1 MYHDLSTVLRSP
13 GGGGKKVEKKN
24 CTIHVA
30 AEDLLKAV
38 TERSKEKIKVTMD
51 ALSAEARRIEEEI
64 EEFSLRTARNVASLL
79 TTMSDIE
86 DESANITKKKKFIEE
101 QIESLLNEKKTFE
114 LLLRENKEKLEK
126 LQAKKDEMDQMTDS
140 KIRRFEFF
148 NLQCGAIGPKIKK
161 FKIPAHTFCRSTR
174 WTRLPSFM
182 TNGPVDSQI
191 FVDL

>member
-1 MYHDLSTVLRSP
+1 MCPSKMIAIHMECTYHDLSTVLRSP
-13 GGGGKKVEKKN
+13 CGRGKKVEEEN

-38 TERSKEKIKVTMD
+38 TQRSKEKVKVTMD
-51 ALSAEARRIEEEI
+51 ALSAEAQRIEEEI
-64 EEFSLRTARNVASLL
+64 EEFSLRTARNVASLV

-86 DESANITKKKKFIEE
+86 DESGNITKKKKLIEE

-140 KIRRFEFF
+140 KIKRFNIFE
-148 NLQCGAIGPKIKK
+148 LKKKI
-161 FKIPAHTFCRSTR
+161 I
-174 WTRLPSFM
+174 
-182 TNGPVDSQI
+182 
-191 FVDL
+191 

>member
-1 MYHDLSTVLRSP
+1 MHM
-13 GGGGKKVEKKN
+13 
-24 CTIHVA
+24 A

-38 TERSKEKIKVTMD
+38 TQRSKEKVKVTMD

-148 NLQCGAIGPKIKK
+148 NLL
-161 FKIPAHTFCRSTR
+161 
-174 WTRLPSFM
+174 LPIYPFLFLVFISHIYYFLFQA
-182 TNGPVDSQI
+182 TGTI
-191 FVDL
+191 C